1 MATVPITSTGTVT
14 NPSLLV
20 AESGLVNALYG
31 EDATSVQAAG
41 QQAALTTEAA
51 GSTAEAGEYGQAA
64 AGATNNAEIATL
76 SGQLQQ
82 YQNTRTLMN
91 TLGTQ
96 AADVSGAGFQNS
108 GTALNLAR
116 SSLQQGVLQNQVLGL
131 NAELES
137 GGYLEQASASQ
148 AEQQGALAAAA
159 TESSEAATAG
169 SLAALATAQQT
180 TTENFLDQIPGVS
193 VTGSGTNLTVTNT
206 TPAAPLEP
214 GSAGPPGSNL
224 LTTVIA

>member
-1 MATVPITSTGTVT
+1 MAAVPITSTGSVA

-20 AESGLVNALYG
+20 AESGLVSALYG
-31 EDATSVQAAG
+31 EDATAIQAAG

-51 GSTAEAGEYGQAA
+51 GTTAEAGEYGQAA
-64 AGATNNAEIATL
+64 AGATNNAQIATL

-116 SSLQQGVLQNQVLGL
+116 SSLQQGVLQNQVIGM

-148 AEQQGALAAAA
+148 AEQQGALTAAA
-159 TESSEAATAG
+159 TETSQAATAG
-169 SLAALATAQQT
+169 SLSALATAQQT
-180 TTENFLDQIPGVS
+180 TTQNFLDQIPGIS
-193 VTGSGTNLTVTNT
+193 VTGSGTNLKVTNT
-206 TPAAPLEP
+206 TPATSLEP
-214 GSAGPPGSNL
+214 GMAGAPGTNTL
-224 LTTVIA
+224 RNVIA